1 MCGIVGQFNFGT
13 GEPVDAN
20 AVRTIQP
27 RIVYPYHF
35 GKTDT
40 SQLVRLLSDLKNVA
54 VRIRKLP

>member
-1 MCGIVGQFNFGT
+1 MV
-13 GEPVDAN
+13 AK
-20 AVRTIQP
+20 AVRVIQP

-40 SQLVRLLSDLKNVA
+40 SQLVQLLSDLKNVE